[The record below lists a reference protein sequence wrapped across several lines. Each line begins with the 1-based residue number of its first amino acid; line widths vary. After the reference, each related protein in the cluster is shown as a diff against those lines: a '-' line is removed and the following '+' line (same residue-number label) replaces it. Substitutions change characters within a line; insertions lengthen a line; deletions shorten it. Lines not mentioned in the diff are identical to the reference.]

1 MPDFSRRET
10 FGRFG
15 TAPMYLNKELASTP
29 FTANATVVHP
39 IGPPARKAYFSGG
52 TVSCTTVAVDAD
64 GTCLVEFAK
73 YDASATAY
81 VALTTGYNIEGLTTL
96 IGSAFIPAIATLTA
110 TCSWCAASATPPQSI
125 RSRPRFASRLSCSRR
140 TDAARSGGSSSST
153 ERYRSAVAASRR
165 KPRLALDARR

>member
-110 TCSWCAASATPPQSI
+110 AQLTFDTGDVLVVRCISNSAAVDTQPTKVCVTAEL
-125 RSRPRFASRLSCSRR
+125 FAK
-140 TDAARSGGSSSST
+140 D
-153 ERYRSAVAASRR
+153 
-165 KPRLALDARR
+165 